1 MRSALVSDLGR
12 KDHKL
17 LTVRNPCELCL
28 KAGTACQVPRSAPEN
43 ACTSCRSKRKGCSIK
58 GVKAPRKFITRQEKL
73 KEGLDAVSAE
83 MGEMLALIER
93 LEEESQ
99 QSATGNGNEGQKSC
113 ESEGEGVEETA
124 GDADEASSIGNLDG
138 EINNMFGDGG
148 SFDDM
153 FGDGQS
159 FDDMFG
165 DGQSFDDVDA
175 NDFGGLDDVDDFD
188 GADNFDG
195 VDDLGDVGGSVA

>member
-1 MRSALVSDLGR
+1 MVS
-12 KDHKL
+12 
-17 LTVRNPCELCL
+17 
-28 KAGTACQVPRSAPEN
+28 KATMSSQ
-43 ACTSCRSKRKGCSIK
+43 CTHW
-58 GVKAPRKFITRQEKL
+58 
-73 KEGLDAVSAE
+73 VSTP
-83 MGEMLALIER
+83 LPPV
-93 LEEESQ
+93 
-99 QSATGNGNEGQKSC
+99 TGNGNKGQKSC

-124 GDADEASSIGNLDG
+124 GDTDKASSIGDLDG

-148 SFDDM
+148 SFDDI
-153 FGDGQS
+153 
-159 FDDMFG
+159 FG